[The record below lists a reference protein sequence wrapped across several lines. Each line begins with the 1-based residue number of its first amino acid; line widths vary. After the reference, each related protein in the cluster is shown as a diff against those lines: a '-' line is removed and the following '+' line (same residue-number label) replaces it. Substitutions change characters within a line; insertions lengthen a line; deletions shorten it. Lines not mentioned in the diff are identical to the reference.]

1 MAFFE
6 GIGKKLSDAGQSVA
20 QQTKNFADVAQLNSA
35 INEAEKK
42 IAQFKNELGQLYYEA
57 HKTDAN
63 VEGANIIAQ
72 INALYDEIQTT
83 KEKINS
89 IKGIV
94 KCEKCGASL
103 PQNSKFCLQ
112 CGEKIAESSLVTCP
126 GCGKQ
131 VQKGKFCLEC
141 GYKFAITCS
150 KCGTEVENGK
160 FCPQCGEKL

>member
-20 QQTKNFADVAQLNSA
+20 QQTKNFADVAQLNST

-94 KCEKCGASL
+94 KCEKCGAEVPNGSV
-103 PQNSKFCLQ
+103 FCSS
-112 CGEKIAESSLVTCP
+112 CGNKMEVPVVAAPSGNTCP
-126 GCGKQ
+126 
-131 VQKGKFCLEC
+131 
-141 GYKFAITCS
+141 
-150 KCGTEVENGK
+150 KCGTVVAEGNLFCNNCGTKIEKTEVAEEAQK
-160 FCPQCGEKL
+160 ED